1 MEQEIR
7 ILLQI
12 EADKSD
18 AIDNLTGKLIK
29 SEASEKNLID
39 QLGSLSA
46 AFEQLEGHIKVF
58 SDKLSQKEKDVTELK
73 LLIEQLNGELKL
85 REREMLNLS
94 DLNASLRKQIEESTR
109 REKIREN
116 EIRELI
122 AENERVYNEV
132 NVQRH
137 RIHDLAITYNFS
149 V

>member
-1 MEQEIR
+1 MN
-7 ILLQI
+7 
-12 EADKSD
+12 A
-18 AIDNLTGKLIK
+18 KLAK
-29 SEASEKNLID
+29 SEASERNLID
-39 QLGSLSA
+39 QLGSLSS

-58 SDKLSQKEKDVTELK
+58 SEKLAQKDKETAELK
-73 LLIEQLNGELKL
+73 LLAEQLNGELKL
-85 REREMLNLS
+85 RDREMINLS
-94 DLNASLRKQIEESTR
+94 ELNASLRKQIDESTR

-137 RIHDLAITYNFS
+137 RIHDLAIAYNFA